1 MVLDRLDRVQLT
13 LDYMEQNLKTEIQ
26 VKELSRMA
34 GYSEAYY
41 SELFKKITGIP
52 MGQYLTRRKL
62 AHAICEIATGR
73 RMLETA
79 LEYGFDTYAGFY
91 RAFCR
96 EYGCSPA
103 AYVKNHDPVR
113 PYRINLRQEEKIM
126 LSKKALREILAHW
139 EMEQETV
146 SEIYYEGSGK
156 RSENDFQVGGE
167 YVLKTSALAGGL
179 KHHIEISQ
187 ALKPSDIHVSE
198 PVPAKDGKLIVQEGE
213 VYCILCRRPKGEHP
227 DSGKLFARKDEEMAY
242 RFGEMTGKLHLT
254 LSRLEQDICLENHLY
269 DSVRTWAFQAIRE
282 KTGLQLPASFEREYE
297 QNFGELYHRLP
308 KQVIHRN
315 MNLSY
320 IFMEEGRMTG
330 VTDFELSE
338 YGIRLFDP
346 CYAATGILSENFTD
360 RKECISGWLPLYRKI
375 LKGYDDVVHLTEDER
390 KAVPYVVFSIQLL
403 CTAYF
408 SGKEKYADL
417 AEINGRMLMRLIE
430 HKAELYPAFGFTTA

>member
-1 MVLDRLDRVQLT
+1 MVLDNLDRIQLT

-41 SELFKKITGIP
+41 SELFKKVTGIP
-52 MGQYLTRRKL
+52 IGQYLTRRKL
-62 AHAICEIATGR
+62 AHAICEIAAGR

-96 EYGCSPA
+96 EYGRSPA
-103 AYVKNHDPVR
+103 AYLKDHNPVR
-113 PYRINLRQEEKIM
+113 PYKINLKQEEKIM
-126 LSKKALREILAHW
+126 LSKKAVRGILTHW
-139 EMEQETV
+139 DMEQETV
-146 SEIYYEGSGK
+146 GEIYYEGSG
-156 RSENDFQVGGE
+156 RSSENDFQIGEE

-179 KHHIEISQ
+179 KRHIEISQ
-187 ALKPSDIHVSE
+187 ALAKSDIHVSE
-198 PVPAKDGKLIVQEGE
+198 PAPAKDGKLIVQEGE
-213 VYCILCRRPKGEHP
+213 IYCILCRRIKGDRL
-227 DSGKLFARKDEEMAY
+227 DSKKLFAQGDEEMAY
-242 RFGEMTGKLHLT
+242 RFGEITGKLHLA
-254 LSRLEQDICLENHLY
+254 LSRLNQDICQENHLY
-269 DSVRTWAFQAIRE
+269 DSVCQAFQEIR
-282 KTGLQLPASFEREYE
+282 KKVGLRLPTSFEREYE
-297 QNFGELYHRLP
+297 QNFEELYKKLP

-320 IFMEEGRMTG
+320 IFVEEGSMRG

-360 RKECISGWLPLYRKI
+360 QKECISRWLPLYRKI
-375 LKGYDDVVHLTEDER
+375 LKGYDDVVHLTEEER
-390 KAVPYVVFSIQLL
+390 KAIPYVVFSIQLI

-408 SGKEKYADL
+408 FGKEKYEDL
-417 AEINGRMLMRLIE
+417 AEINKHMLMRLIE
-430 HKAELYPAFGFTTA
+430 HKEELYL

>member
-1 MVLDRLDRVQLT
+1 MVFDNLDRVQLT

-26 VKELSRMA
+26 VKELSKMA

-41 SELFKKITGIP
+41 SELFKKVTGIP
-52 MGQYLTRRKL
+52 VGQYLTRRKL

-103 AYVKNHDPVR
+103 VYLKDHNPVR
-113 PYRINLRQEEKIM
+113 PYKINLKQEEKIM
-126 LSKKALREILAHW
+126 LSKKAIRGILAHW

-146 SEIYYEGSGK
+146 GEIYYEGSG
-156 RSENDFQVGGE
+156 RSSENDFQVGEE

-179 KHHIEISQ
+179 KRDIEISQ
-187 ALKPSDIHVSE
+187 ALKESDIHVSE

-213 VYCILCRRPKGEHP
+213 VYCTLCRRIKGSRL
-227 DSGKLFARKDEEMAY
+227 DSRKLFALGDEEMAY
-242 RFGEMTGKLHLT
+242 RFGEMTGKLHLA
-254 LSRLEQDICLENHLY
+254 LSMLEPDICQENHLY
-269 DSVRTWAFQAIRE
+269 DTVRTQAFPKIR
-282 KTGLQLPASFEREYE
+282 KKAGLLLPASFEKEYE
-297 QNFGELYHRLP
+297 QNFGELYEKLP
-308 KQVIHRN
+308 RQIIHRN

-320 IFMEEGRMTG
+320 IFVENGSMTG

-338 YGIRLFDP
+338 YSIRLFDP
-346 CYAATGILSENFTD
+346 CYAATGILTENFTD
-360 RKECISGWLPLYRKI
+360 QKECISRWLSLYRQI
-375 LKGYDDVVHLTEDER
+375 LKGYDDMVHLTEEER
-390 KAVPYVVFSIQLL
+390 KAVPYVVFSIQLI

-408 SGKEKYADL
+408 SGKEKYEDL
-417 AEINGRMLMRLIE
+417 AEINERMLMRLIE
-430 HKAELYPAFGFTTA
+430 HKEELCFDF

>member
-1 MVLDRLDRVQLT
+1 MVWDHFDRVQLT

-26 VKELSRMA
+26 VKELSRIA

-41 SELFKKITGIP
+41 SELFKKVTGIP
-52 MGQYLTRRKL
+52 MGQYLTRRRL
-62 AHAICEIATGR
+62 AHAVCEIAAGR
-73 RMLETA
+73 KMLETA

-103 AYVKNHDPVR
+103 VYLKDHNPVR
-113 PYRINLRQEEKIM
+113 PYRINLKQEEKIM
-126 LSKKALREILAHW
+126 LSKKAIRGILEHW
-139 EMEQETV
+139 EMGQEAV
-146 SEIYYEGSGK
+146 GEIYYEGSG
-156 RSENDFQVGGE
+156 RSSENDFRVGEE

-179 KHHIEISQ
+179 KRHIEISQ
-187 ALKPSDIHVSE
+187 ALKGSEIHVSE
-198 PVPAKDGKLIVQEGE
+198 PVPAKDGKLMVQEGE
-213 VYCILCRRPKGEHP
+213 VYCILCRTIKGNRL
-227 DSGKLFARKDEEMAY
+227 DSRKLFVHGDEEAAY
-242 RFGEMTGKLHLT
+242 RFGEITGKLHLA
-254 LSRLEQDICLENHLY
+254 LSRLEQDTCQENHLY
-269 DSVRTWAFQAIRE
+269 DSVCTQAFEEIQKRA
-282 KTGLQLPASFEREYE
+282 GLRLPASFEREYE
-297 QNFGELYHRLP
+297 LNFGELYKKLP

-320 IFMEEGRMTG
+320 ILVEEGSMTG

-346 CYAATGILSENFTD
+346 CYAATGILTENFTD
-360 RKECISGWLPLYRKI
+360 QKECISRWLPLYRKI
-375 LKGYDDVVHLTEDER
+375 LKGYDDVVHLTKEER
-390 KAVPYVVFSIQLL
+390 KAVPYVVFSIQLI

-430 HKAELYPAFGFTTA
+430 HKEELCFDT

>member
-1 MVLDRLDRVQLT
+1 MVLDNLDRVQLT

-26 VKELSRMA
+26 GKELSRMA

-41 SELFKKITGIP
+41 SELFKKVTGIP

-62 AHAICEIATGR
+62 AHAICEIAAGR

-103 AYVKNHDPVR
+103 VYLKDHNPVR
-113 PYRINLRQEEKIM
+113 PYRINLKQEEKIM
-126 LSKKALREILAHW
+126 LSKKAIRGILTHW
-139 EMEQETV
+139 GMEQETV
-146 SEIYYEGSGK
+146 GEVYYEGSG
-156 RSENDFQVGGE
+156 RSSENDFQIGE
-167 YVLKTSALAGGL
+167 EYLLKTSALAGGL
-179 KHHIEISQ
+179 KRHIDISQ
-187 ALKPSDIHVSE
+187 ALKESDIHVSE

-213 VYCILCRRPKGEHP
+213 VYCILCRRMKGNHL
-227 DSGKLFARKDEEMAY
+227 DSRKLFAQGDEEMAY
-242 RFGEMTGKLHLT
+242 RFGEITGKLHLA
-254 LSRLEQDICLENHLY
+254 LSRLEQDICPENALY
-269 DSVRTWAFQAIRE
+269 DSVRTQAFQEIR
-282 KTGLQLPASFEREYE
+282 KKAGLQLPPSFEREYE
-297 QNFGELYHRLP
+297 QNFGELYQKLP

-320 IFMEEGRMTG
+320 IFVEEGSMTG

-360 RKECISGWLPLYRKI
+360 QKECISRWLPLYRKI
-375 LKGYDDVVHLTEDER
+375 LKGYDDVVHLTQEER
-390 KAVPYVVFSIQLL
+390 KAVPYVVFSIQLI

-408 SGKEKYADL
+408 FGKEKYEDL
-417 AEINGRMLMRLIE
+417 AEVNARMLMRLIE
-430 HKAELYPAFGFTTA
+430 HRAELCFDF

>member
-1 MVLDRLDRVQLT
+1 MVLDNLDRVQLT

-26 VKELSRMA
+26 IKELSRMA

-52 MGQYLTRRKL
+52 TGQYLTRRKL
-62 AHAICEIATGR
+62 AHAICEIAAGR
-73 RMLETA
+73 KMLETA
-79 LEYGFDTYAGFY
+79 LDYGFDTYAGFY

-103 AYVKNHDPVR
+103 VYLKNHDPVR
-113 PYRINLRQEEKIM
+113 PYKINLKQEEKIM
-126 LSKKALREILAHW
+126 LSKKAIRGILEHW

-146 SEIYYEGSGK
+146 GEIYYEGSG
-156 RSENDFQVGGE
+156 RSSENDFQVGE
-167 YVLKTSALAGGL
+167 KYILKTSALAGGL

-187 ALKPSDIHVSE
+187 ALKESDVHVSE

-213 VYCILCRRPKGEHP
+213 VYCILCRKMNGNHL
-227 DSGKLFARKDEEMAY
+227 DSKKLFAQGDEEMAY
-242 RFGEMTGKLHLT
+242 RFGEITGKLHLA
-254 LSRLEQDICLENHLY
+254 LSRLEQDICQENHLY
-269 DSVRTWAFQAIRE
+269 DSVRTKAFQEMRK
-282 KTGLQLPASFEREYE
+282 KTGLQLPTSFEKEYE
-297 QNFGELYHRLP
+297 QNFGKLYEKLP

-320 IFMEEGRMTG
+320 IFVEEGNMTG

-346 CYAATGILSENFTD
+346 CYAATGILAENFTD
-360 RKECISGWLPLYRKI
+360 QEECISRWLPLYRNI
-375 LKGYDDVVHLTEDER
+375 LKGYDDVVHLTDEER
-390 KAVPYVVFSIQLL
+390 KAVPYVVFSIQLI

-417 AEINGRMLMRLIE
+417 AEINERMLMRLME
-430 HKAELYPAFGFTTA
+430 HQAELCFLEE

>member
-1 MVLDRLDRVQLT
+1 MVLDNLDRVQLT

-41 SELFKKITGIP
+41 SELFKKVTGIS

-62 AHAICEIATGR
+62 AHAICEIAAGR

-91 RAFCR
+91 KAFCR

-103 AYVKNHDPVR
+103 VYLKDHNPVR
-113 PYRINLRQEEKIM
+113 PYRINLNQEEKIM
-126 LSKKALREILAHW
+126 LSKKAIRGILAHW

-146 SEIYYEGSGK
+146 GQIYYEGSG
-156 RSENDFQVGGE
+156 RSSENDFQVGKE
-167 YVLKTSALAGGL
+167 YILKTSALPGGL
-179 KHHIEISQ
+179 KRHIKISQ
-187 ALKPSDIHVSE
+187 ALMESDIHVSE
-198 PVPAKDGKLIVQEGE
+198 PVPAKDGKLIVQDGE
-213 VYCILCRRPKGEHP
+213 VYCILCRSIKGSHL
-227 DSGKLFARKDEEMAY
+227 DSRKLFAQGDEETAY
-242 RFGEMTGKLHLT
+242 RFGEIIGKLHLA
-254 LSRLEQDICLENHLY
+254 LSRLDQDICQENRLY
-269 DSVRTWAFQAIRE
+269 DSVRTQAFQEIR
-282 KTGLQLPASFEREYE
+282 KKAGLRLPTSFEKEY
-297 QNFGELYHRLP
+297 FGELYKQLP

-320 IFMEEGRMTG
+320 IFVENGSMTG

-360 RKECISGWLPLYRKI
+360 RKECISRWLPLYRKI
-375 LKGYDDVVHLTEDER
+375 LKGYDDVVHLTEEER
-390 KAVPYVVFSIQLL
+390 KAVPYVVFSIQLI
-403 CTAYF
+403 CTSYF
-408 SGKEKYADL
+408 SGKEKYEDL
-417 AEINGRMLMRLIE
+417 AEINERMLMRLIE
-430 HKAELYPAFGFTTA
+430 HKEELCFDF

>member
-1 MVLDRLDRVQLT
+1 MVLDNLDRIQLT

-41 SELFKKITGIP
+41 SELFKKVTGIP
-52 MGQYLTRRKL
+52 IGQYLTRRKL
-62 AHAICEIATGR
+62 AHAICEIVAGR

-96 EYGCSPA
+96 EYGRSPV
-103 AYVKNHDPVR
+103 AYLKDHNPVR
-113 PYRINLRQEEKIM
+113 PYKINIKQEEKIM
-126 LSKKALREILAHW
+126 LSKKAVRGILAHW

-146 SEIYYEGSGK
+146 GEIYYEGSG
-156 RSENDFQVGGE
+156 RSSENDFQIGEE

-179 KHHIEISQ
+179 KRHIEISQ
-187 ALKPSDIHVSE
+187 ALTESDIHVSE

-213 VYCILCRRPKGEHP
+213 VYCILCRRIKGARL
-227 DSGKLFARKDEEMAY
+227 DSRKLFAKGDEEMAY
-242 RFGEMTGKLHLT
+242 RFGEITGKLHLA
-254 LSRLEQDICLENHLY
+254 LSRLEQDICQENHLY
-269 DSVRTWAFQAIRE
+269 DSVCQAFQEIR
-282 KTGLQLPASFEREYE
+282 KKAGLRLPTSFEREYE
-297 QNFGELYHRLP
+297 QNFGELYKKLP

-320 IFMEEGRMTG
+320 IFVEEGSMTG

-360 RKECISGWLPLYRKI
+360 QKECISRWLPLYRKI
-375 LKGYDDVVHLTEDER
+375 LKGYDDVVHLTEEER
-390 KAVPYVVFSIQLL
+390 KAVPYVVFSIQLI
-403 CTAYF
+403 CAAYF
-408 SGKEKYADL
+408 SGKEKYEEL
-417 AEINGRMLMRLIE
+417 AEINKRMLMRLIE
-430 HKAELYPAFGFTTA
+430 HKAELCL

>member
-1 MVLDRLDRVQLT
+1 MDHLDRVQLT

-41 SELFKKITGIP
+41 SELFKKVTGIP
-52 MGQYLTRRKL
+52 MGQYLTRRRL
-62 AHAICEIATGR
+62 AHAICEIAAGR

-103 AYVKNHDPVR
+103 VYLKDHNPVR
-113 PYRINLRQEEKIM
+113 PYRINLKQEEKIM
-126 LSKKALREILAHW
+126 LSKKAIREILAHW
-139 EMEQETV
+139 GIEQETV
-146 SEIYYEGSGK
+146 SEIYYEGSGR
-156 RSENDFQVGGE
+156 RSENDFLVGEE

-179 KHHIEISQ
+179 KQHIEISQ
-187 ALKPSDIHVSE
+187 ALKGSDLHVSE
-198 PVPAKDGKLIVQEGE
+198 PVLAKDGRLIVQEGE
-213 VYCILCRRPKGEHP
+213 VYCILCRRMKGNRL
-227 DSGKLFARKDEEMAY
+227 DSRKLFAMGDEKMAY
-242 RFGEMTGKLHLT
+242 RFGEITGKLHLA
-254 LSRLEQDICLENHLY
+254 LSRLEKDICRENHLY
-269 DSVRTWAFQAIRE
+269 DAVCTQVFQEIR
-282 KTGLQLPASFEREYE
+282 KKAGLRLPTSFEREYE
-297 QNFGELYHRLP
+297 QNFGELYKKLP

-320 IFMEEGRMTG
+320 IFLEEGRMTG

-346 CYAATGILSENFTD
+346 CYAATGILTENFTD
-360 RKECISGWLPLYRKI
+360 QEECILRWLPLYRKI
-375 LKGYDDVVHLTEDER
+375 LKGYDDVVHLTKEER
-390 KAVPYVVFSIQLL
+390 EAVPYVVFSIQLI

-408 SGKEKYADL
+408 SGKEKYDEL
-417 AEINGRMLMRLIE
+417 AEINGRMLVRLIE
-430 HKAELYPAFGFTTA
+430 HRAELCLGF

>member
-1 MVLDRLDRVQLT
+1 MVLDNLDRVQLT

-26 VKELSRMA
+26 VKELSRIA

-41 SELFKKITGIP
+41 SELFKKVTGIS

-62 AHAICEIATGR
+62 AHAICEIAAGR

-91 RAFCR
+91 KAFCR

-103 AYVKNHDPVR
+103 VYLKDHNPVR
-113 PYRINLRQEEKIM
+113 PYRINLNQEEKIM
-126 LSKKALREILAHW
+126 LSKKAIRGILAHW

-146 SEIYYEGSGK
+146 GEIYYEGSG
-156 RSENDFQVGGE
+156 RSSENDFQVGEE
-167 YVLKTSALAGGL
+167 YVLKTSALPGGL
-179 KHHIEISQ
+179 KRHIEISQ
-187 ALKPSDIHVSE
+187 ALKASDIHVSE
-198 PVPAKDGKLIVQEGE
+198 PVPAKDGELIVHGGE
-213 VYCILCRRPKGEHP
+213 VYCILCRRIKGSHL
-227 DSGKLFARKDEEMAY
+227 DSRKLFAQGDEETAY
-242 RFGEMTGKLHLT
+242 RFGEIIGKLHLA
-254 LSRLEQDICLENHLY
+254 LSRLGQDFCQENHLY
-269 DSVRTWAFQAIRE
+269 DSVRTHAFQEIRKKAGLRLPTSLE
-282 KTGLQLPASFEREYE
+282 KEY
-297 QNFGELYHRLP
+297 FGELYKQLP

-320 IFMEEGRMTG
+320 IFVENGSMIG

-360 RKECISGWLPLYRKI
+360 RKECISRWLPLYRKI
-375 LKGYDDVVHLTEDER
+375 LKGYDDVVHLTEEER
-390 KAVPYVVFSIQLL
+390 KAIPYVVFSIQLI

-408 SGKEKYADL
+408 SGKEKYEDL
-417 AEINGRMLMRLIE
+417 AEINERMLMRLIE
-430 HKAELYPAFGFTTA
+430 HKEELCFDF